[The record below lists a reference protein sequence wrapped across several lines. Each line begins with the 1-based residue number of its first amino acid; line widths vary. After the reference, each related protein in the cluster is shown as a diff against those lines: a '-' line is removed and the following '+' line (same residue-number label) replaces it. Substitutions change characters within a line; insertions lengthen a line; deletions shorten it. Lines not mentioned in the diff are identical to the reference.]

1 MHNKETDSIPE
12 PDCIP
17 GCLHPRRTYNLV
29 GHSDAEKLIIKA
41 LDSGRMHHGWLVT
54 GVPGIGKA
62 TLAYRMIRY
71 ALGGKPLLPNS
82 LDVPKTDIV
91 SQKLE
96 SLGHGNFKL
105 IRIPYDYKTK
115 KMRTE
120 IPVNSIREL
129 SDFFRSTAA
138 EDNALRVCLID
149 SADDLN
155 LNSQNALLK
164 LLEEP
169 PARSLVILLSASPGR
184 LLPTIRSR
192 CIGLTLK
199 SISDKDIE
207 TWLSSWVNASQS
219 VIDNVVSLSRGAP
232 GKSISLYNNFDKVIK
247 PLGRYLKGLSNV
259 NSSLDFDLINDLAL
273 IKNRSARKLFWEALQ
288 DTLHSQAIYSCTGDW
303 KGAFEPIKINKTSEE
318 WQLLW
323 RKTVEMQQLETK
335 LNMDKKTAL
344 IDILNAIG
352 S

>member
-1 MHNKETDSIPE
+1 MHNKETDSLPE

-29 GHSDAEKLIIKA
+29 GHSDAEKLFIKA

-71 ALGGKPLLPNS
+71 ALGGKPLLPYS
-82 LDVPKTDIV
+82 LDVPKKDIV

-115 KMRTE
+115 KLRTE

-129 SDFFRSTAA
+129 SDFFRCTAA

-155 LNSQNALLK
+155 SNSQNALLK

-192 CIGLTLK
+192 CIGLSLK
-199 SISDKDIE
+199 SISNKEIE
-207 TWLSSWVNASQS
+207 TWLSSQVNASQN
-219 VIDNVVSLSRGAP
+219 VLDNVVLLSRGAP
-232 GKSISLYNNFDKVIK
+232 GKAISLYNNFDKVIE
-247 PLGRYLKGLSNV
+247 PLGRYLKGLSND
-259 NSSLDFDLINDLAL
+259 NNSLDFDLINDLAL

-288 DTLHSQAIYSCTGDW
+288 DILSSQAIYSCTGDW
-303 KGAFEPIKINKTSEE
+303 RGAFEPIKITKTSEE

-323 RKTVEMQQLETK
+323 RKTVEMEQLETK

>member
-1 MHNKETDSIPE
+1 MHNKETDNLPE

-17 GCLHPRRTYNLV
+17 GCLHPRRTYDLV
-29 GHSDAEKLIIKA
+29 GNGTAEKLFIKSI
-41 LDSGRMHHGWLVT
+41 DSGRMHHGWLIS

-115 KMRTE
+115 KLRTE

-169 PARSLVILLSASPGR
+169 PARSLVVLLSASPGR

-192 CIGLTLK
+192 CIGLSLK
-199 SISDKDIE
+199 SISNKEIE
-207 TWLSSWVNASQS
+207 TWLSSRVNISQN
-219 VIDNVVSLSRGAP
+219 VLDNVVLLSRGAP
-232 GKSISLYNNFDKVIK
+232 GKAISLYNNFDRVIE
-247 PLGRYLKGLSNV
+247 PLGRYLKGLANV
-259 NSSLDFDLINDLAL
+259 NNSLDFDLIKYSAGGLRDFSRIGLRESYFGKLYKTHCILRLYLAVRVIGRGHL
-273 IKNRSARKLFWEALQ
+273 
-288 DTLHSQAIYSCTGDW
+288 SQ
-303 KGAFEPIKINKTSEE
+303 
-318 WQLLW
+318 
-323 RKTVEMQQLETK
+323 
-335 LNMDKKTAL
+335 
-344 IDILNAIG
+344 
-352 S
+352 

>member
-1 MHNKETDSIPE
+1 MYNKETDNLPE

-29 GHSDAEKLIIKA
+29 GHRDAEKLFIKS

-115 KMRTE
+115 KLRTE

-149 SADDLN
+149 SADNLN

-192 CIGLTLK
+192 CIGLSLK
-199 SISDKDIE
+199 SISDKEIE
-207 TWLSSWVNASQS
+207 SWLSSRVNASQS
-219 VIDNVVSLSRGAP
+219 VIDNVVPLSRGAP
-232 GKSISLYNNFDKVIK
+232 GKAISLYNNFDRVIK

-259 NSSLDFDLINDLAL
+259 NSSLDFNLINDLAL

-288 DTLHSQAIYSCTGDW
+288 DTLHSQAIHSCTGDW
-303 KGAFEPIKINKTSEE
+303 KGAFEPIKIIKTSEE

-344 IDILNAIG
+344 VDILNAIG

>member
-1 MHNKETDSIPE
+1 MYNKETDNLPE

-29 GHSDAEKLIIKA
+29 GHRDAEKLFIKS

-115 KMRTE
+115 KLRTE

-149 SADDLN
+149 SADNLN

-192 CIGLTLK
+192 CIGLSLK
-199 SISDKDIE
+199 SISDKEIE
-207 TWLSSWVNASQS
+207 SWLSSRVNASQS

-232 GKSISLYNNFDKVIK
+232 GKAISLYNNFDRVIK
-247 PLGRYLKGLSNV
+247 PLGRYLKGLSNA
-259 NSSLDFDLINDLAL
+259 NSSLDFNLINDLAL

-288 DTLHSQAIYSCTGDW
+288 DTLHSQAIHSCTGDW
-303 KGAFEPIKINKTSEE
+303 KGAFEPIKIIKTSEE

-344 IDILNAIG
+344 VDILNAIG

>member
-1 MHNKETDSIPE
+1 MHNKETDNLPE

-29 GHSDAEKLIIKA
+29 GHRDAEKLFIKA
-41 LDSGRMHHGWLVT
+41 FDSGRMHHGWLVT

-62 TLAYRMIRY
+62 TLAYRIIRY

-115 KMRTE
+115 KLRTE

-149 SADDLN
+149 SADNLN

-192 CIGLTLK
+192 CIGLSLK
-199 SISDKDIE
+199 SISDKEIE
-207 TWLSSWVNASQS
+207 TWLSSRVNVSQDI
-219 VIDNVVSLSRGAP
+219 IDNMVSLSRGAP
-232 GKSISLYNNFDKVIK
+232 GKAISLYNNYDRVIE
-247 PLGRYLKGLSNV
+247 PLGRYLKGLSN
-259 NSSLDFDLINDLAL
+259 NSNSLDFNLINDLAL

-303 KGAFEPIKINKTSEE
+303 KGAFEPIKIIKTFEE

-335 LNMDKKTAL
+335 LNMDKKTVL

>member
-1 MHNKETDSIPE
+1 MYNKETDNLPE

-29 GHSDAEKLIIKA
+29 GHRDAEKLFIKS

-115 KMRTE
+115 KLRTE

-149 SADDLN
+149 SADNLN

-192 CIGLTLK
+192 CIGLSLK
-199 SISDKDIE
+199 SIGDKEIE
-207 TWLSSWVNASQS
+207 SWLSSRVNASQS

-232 GKSISLYNNFDKVIK
+232 GKAISLYNNFDRVIK

-259 NSSLDFDLINDLAL
+259 NSSLDFNLINDLAL

-288 DTLHSQAIYSCTGDW
+288 DTLHSQAIHSCTGDW
-303 KGAFEPIKINKTSEE
+303 KGAFEPIKIIKTSEE

-335 LNMDKKTAL
+335 LNIDKKTAL

>member
-1 MHNKETDSIPE
+1 MYNKETDNLPE

-29 GHSDAEKLIIKA
+29 GHRDAEKLFIKA

-115 KMRTE
+115 KLRTE

-149 SADDLN
+149 SADNLN

-192 CIGLTLK
+192 CIGLSLK
-199 SISDKDIE
+199 SISDKEIE
-207 TWLSSWVNASQS
+207 SWLSSRVNASQS

-232 GKSISLYNNFDKVIK
+232 GKAISLYNNFDRVIK

-259 NSSLDFDLINDLAL
+259 NSSLDFNLINDLAL

-288 DTLHSQAIYSCTGDW
+288 DTLHSQAIHSCTGDW
-303 KGAFEPIKINKTSEE
+303 KGAFEPIKIIKTSEE

-335 LNMDKKTAL
+335 LNIDKKTAL

>member
-1 MHNKETDSIPE
+1 MYNKETDNLPE

-29 GHSDAEKLIIKA
+29 GHRDAEKLFIKSF
-41 LDSGRMHHGWLVT
+41 DSGRMHHGWLLT

-115 KMRTE
+115 KLRTE

-138 EDNALRVCLID
+138 VDNALRVCLID
-149 SADDLN
+149 SADNLN

-192 CIGLTLK
+192 CIGLSLK
-199 SISDKDIE
+199 SISDKEIE
-207 TWLSSWVNASQS
+207 SWLSSRVNASQS

-232 GKSISLYNNFDKVIK
+232 GKAISLYNNFDRVIK

-259 NSSLDFDLINDLAL
+259 NSSLDFNLINDLAL

-288 DTLHSQAIYSCTGDW
+288 DTLHSQAIHSCTGDW
-303 KGAFEPIKINKTSEE
+303 KGAFEPIKIIKTSEE

-344 IDILNAIG
+344 VDILNAIG

>member
-1 MHNKETDSIPE
+1 MYNKETDNLPE

-29 GHSDAEKLIIKA
+29 GHRDAEKLFIKA

-54 GVPGIGKA
+54 GLPGIGKA

-71 ALGGKPLLPNS
+71 ALGGKPLLPYS
-82 LDVPKTDIV
+82 LDVPKKDIV

-115 KMRTE
+115 KLRTE

-149 SADDLN
+149 SADNLN

-192 CIGLTLK
+192 CIGLPLK
-199 SISDKDIE
+199 SISDKEIKS
-207 TWLSSWVNASQS
+207 WLSSRVNASQG

-232 GKSISLYNNFDKVIK
+232 GKAISLYNNFDRVIK
-247 PLGRYLKGLSNV
+247 PLGRYLKALSNV
-259 NSSLDFDLINDLAL
+259 NSSLDFNLINDLAL

-288 DTLHSQAIYSCTGDW
+288 DTLHSQAIHSCTGDW
-303 KGAFEPIKINKTSEE
+303 EGAFEPIKIIKTSEE

-323 RKTVEMQQLETK
+323 RKTVEMQQLETE

>member
-1 MHNKETDSIPE
+1 MYNKETDNLPE

-29 GHSDAEKLIIKA
+29 GHRDAEKLFIKS

-115 KMRTE
+115 KLRTE

-129 SDFFRSTAA
+129 SGFFRSTAA

-149 SADDLN
+149 SADNLN

-192 CIGLTLK
+192 CIGLSLK
-199 SISDKDIE
+199 SISDKEIE
-207 TWLSSWVNASQS
+207 SWLSSLVNASQS

-232 GKSISLYNNFDKVIK
+232 GKAISLYNNFDKVIK

-259 NSSLDFDLINDLAL
+259 NNPLDFNLINDLAL

-288 DTLHSQAIYSCTGDW
+288 DTLHSQAIHSCTGDW
-303 KGAFEPIKINKTSEE
+303 KGAFEPIKIIKTSEE

-344 IDILNAIG
+344 IDVLNAIG